1 MTDSLNTPDV
11 EEFGDLNQLWQDSA
25 PVDVGP
31 LIGRLKRHNKKLR
44 RLNQISFAMCI
55 GALVITAAMEFL
67 GRIPTDGLL
76 TLVGVIAVIGSWW
89 KYRRDKAK
97 LIAAYS
103 EEPEKLLPFL
113 IKRTKAARNLGR
125 YYYSCGAPS
134 VLAGYMWARLTDDGG
149 TSEVSSWVLMPLL
162 VVGFACLFGITL
174 FGLRLARNK
183 TRELKELEAFLA
195 TL

>member
-1 MTDSLNTPDV
+1 MAIFLQPD
-11 EEFGDLNQLWQDSA
+11 GY
-25 PVDVGP
+25 
-31 LIGRLKRHNKKLR
+31 
-44 RLNQISFAMCI
+44 FALCI

-67 GRIPTDGLL
+67 GRIPSNGLL
-76 TLVGVIAVIGSWW
+76 TLIGVIAVMGSWW

-125 YYYSCGAPS
+125 YYYSCTIPS
-134 VLAGYMWARLTDDGG
+134 VFAGYLWARFTNDGG
-149 TSEVSSWVLMPLL
+149 TSEGSSWILLPLL
-162 VVGFACLFGITL
+162 FVGCACLLGITV

-183 TRELKELEAFLA
+183 TRELKDLEALLA